1 MGDEAGGAVVDA
13 RGPVHHLVR
22 RVAHLRGGRG
32 LSPPLSR
39 VLQISFEMFRAGGGR
54 RAFRRMGQPRIEL
67 EVCV

>member
-39 VLQISFEMFRAGGGR
+39 VLFRAGGGR
-54 RAFRRMGQPRIEL
+54 RAFQIGRAH
-67 EVCV
+67 V